1 MLVRY
6 TPART
11 TSSKLLPAALR
22 TAERFWKTRSVSA
35 AIPPVTSLPVAGSWP
50 TCPLKKRKPS
60 ILTAWEN
67 GPTGGASSGEV
78 IAVLLIAT
86 PVATSVADQSPQ
98 TQCSI
103 AGQPTF
109 SKFIIFTITI
119 SFKDKFT
126 SHFSAQNF
134 SDLIPVHSGLVL
146 TRAITDYLFGHCFKR
161 GGLIADV
168 PGISRHVFIS
178 DLEIHIGLIRR
189 FWR

>member
-1 MLVRY
+1 MPFIAAKSLILVRN

-35 AIPPVTSLPVAGSWP
+35 TMPPSTTLPVAGSWA

-86 PVATSVADQSPQ
+86 PVGNSVVDQSPQ
-98 TQCSI
+98 THESHVVSQDKQHS
-103 AGQPTF
+103 TSSLF
-109 SKFIIFTITI
+109 S
-119 SFKDKFT
+119 
-126 SHFSAQNF
+126 Q
-134 SDLIPVHSGLVL
+134 
-146 TRAITDYLFGHCFKR
+146 
-161 GGLIADV
+161 
-168 PGISRHVFIS
+168 
-178 DLEIHIGLIRR
+178 
-189 FWR
+189 